1 QEKIDASEAE
11 VMEFIEM
18 NTPHQEWMARIFI
31 LSSDI
36 SLKKNDIFQ
45 ARYTLQS
52 LIDYYDI
59 EDDGIKNEARERLNY
74 ILKLEKEGQEQQDE
88 VVGSLKMDMTFQVEI
103 NKNIIGLQEDVIAD
117 LVERR
122 TL

>member
-1 QEKIDASEAE
+1 
-11 VMEFIEM
+11 M
-18 NTPHQEWMARIFI
+18 NTPHQQWMARIFI

-59 EDDGIKNEARERLNY
+59 DDDGIKNEARERLNY
-74 ILKLEKEGQEQQDE
+74 ILELEKEGQDQQNEAVD
-88 VVGSLKMDMTFQVEI
+88 SLNLDMTFHLEVNE
-103 NKNIIGLQEDVIAD
+103 NIIGLLGELNTD
-117 LVERR
+117 LLERR